1 MTAKHCYVLVNLIQY
16 IIPIPLVGV
25 VVVARYGV
33 VLVDLI
39 QYVIP
44 ILEGGWLEA
53 GLGSH
58 VKWIRRSIL

>member
-44 ILEGGWLEA
+44 ILEGG
-53 GLGSH
+53 GVLGRIW
-58 VKWIRRSIL
+58 VWWW